1 MTRGAGG
8 RPLRCFGLLLLGWI
22 GVRVALQP
30 GEPLLPLKAI
40 AIATAMPGGALIV
53 PIATAAPFRPD
64 ADQLHRA
71 RLASRGPSARFAI
84 LHTVIRDADDTPA
97 PRQDRTIDFL
107 RFLDTAL
114 AFANRHHA
122 TERDEPGANPVPIPL
137 PTIPPPAAARPDRLR
152 GSGWV
157 FWRPGGMQQSALSS
171 VGRLGG
177 SQAGLR
183 LDYELTPGARH
194 RVAAYAR
201 ATSALE
207 RPAAPEAAL
216 GIAVQP
222 LRTVPV
228 TLALERRIALGKG
241 ARNAMAVMAV
251 GGFGPTP
258 VVKGIEAEAYAQ
270 AGMVGFRRRD
280 GFVDGKLSLLSP
292 VANSPLRI
300 GGAVSGGAQPGVRRL
315 DIGPEVQ
322 LRLPLPSVAARLSVE
337 WRERIAGRAAPAS
350 GLAVTLATDF

>member
-1 MTRGAGG
+1 MTRGPGG
-8 RPLRCFGLLLLGWI
+8 RPLRCFGLLLLGWV

-40 AIATAMPGGALIV
+40 AIATAKPGGALIV
-53 PIATAAPFRPD
+53 PIAIAAPFRPD

-71 RLASRGPSARFAI
+71 RLASQGSSARFAI
-84 LHTVIRDADDTPA
+84 LHTAIRDAPEPT

-107 RFLDTAL
+107 HFIDTAL

-122 TERDEPGANPVPIPL
+122 TERGEPGANPAPIPL
-137 PTIPPPAAARPDRLR
+137 PTAPPPATPRPDRLR
-152 GSGWV
+152 GSGWLL
-157 FWRPGGMQQSALSS
+157 WRPGGMQQSALSS

-258 VVKGIEAEAYAQ
+258 VVKGVEAEAYAQ

-292 VANSPLRI
+292 IANSPLRI
-300 GGAVSGGAQPGVRRL
+300 GGAVSGGAQPGVSRL

-322 LRLPLPSVAARLSVE
+322 LRLPLPKAAARLSVE

-350 GLAVTLATDF
+350 GVAVTLATDF